1 MKNYQ
6 LYRSEYFALKGA
18 TQRCHCETHF
28 NYPLYGGRGL
38 EVAPEWRGRG
48 AFDRFLEH
56 IGPKP
61 SPELTLDRIDN
72 DKGYQPGNVRWVT
85 IQEQARNRRSNAAAI
100 ARRLKPRNDAIKQ
113 AKADGL
119 TVAEIA
125 AKFGLSATHTYR
137 LIKRP

>member
-1 MKNYQ
+1 MKSYQ

-18 TQRCHCETHF
+18 TQRCHCPTHF
-28 NYPLYGGRGL
+28 NYHLYGARGL
-38 EVAPEWRGRG
+38 AVAPEWRGRG

-61 SPELTLDRIDN
+61 SPDLTLDRIDN
-72 DKGYQPGNVRWVT
+72 DKGYQPGNVRWAT
-85 IQEQARNRRSNAAAI
+85 MAEQARNRRSNAAAI

-125 AKFGLSATHTYR
+125 EKFGLSVNSAYR
-137 LIKRP
+137 ILAK